1 MSIQIK
7 VARYEKFKRAK
18 KNEQEK
24 YKKNKN
30 TPKETHSKQNKA
42 KEREKKTNYIF
53 PNDFLHV
60 VYLFLHQTLLS
71 TNHLVI
77 EITLSVRC
85 HYFVKAIAFF
95 ELFKTISFSIL

>member
-42 KEREKKTNYIF
+42 KERKRKKNQLHFSKWFFACSLPVSSSNSLEHKPFSYWNY
-53 PNDFLHV
+53 
-60 VYLFLHQTLLS
+60 
-71 TNHLVI
+71 VI
-77 EITLSVRC
+77 C
-85 HYFVKAIAFF
+85 
-95 ELFKTISFSIL
+95 

>member
-1 MSIQIK
+1 MKNSK
-7 VARYEKFKRAK
+7 ELKKMNK
-18 KNEQEK
+18 KNIRK
-24 YKKNKN
+24 TKTPLKKH
-30 TPKETHSKQNKA
+30 TQNKIKQK

-85 HYFVKAIAFF
+85 HYFEKAIAFF